1 MRRSDRKTSHRRLS
15 GEKEIDA
22 QELEAVAAVRDTL
35 AQVIADGSHADR
47 SQAIEAIQAIDRGW
61 EDDRRQY
68 SVTFRLAKV
77 CDARFS
83 LLGSFRA
90 NTDELPAGSSTT
102 MQAALYAID
111 HLANVLLA
119 RLAAVGV
126 AIYPTMDAPSGELLE
141 LPRAEQDPLL
151 SAIQQDPT
159 D

>member
-15 GEKEIDA
+15 NGKEINA
-22 QELEAVAAVRDTL
+22 QELEAVAAVRDAL

-61 EDDRRQY
+61 EDDRKQY

-141 LPRAEQDPLL
+141 LPRAEKDPLL
-151 SAIQQDPT
+151 DIVDQHRAD
-159 D
+159 